1 MFPHISVLTKGP
13 NFYYFQ
19 TSNNYVLEILSFLTK
34 AASCYNEHPRAIR
47 SVGLFRPKAL
57 QVVLIA
63 NMESLPTL
71 NYSSI

>member
-13 NFYYFQ
+13 SFYYFQ

-34 AASCYNEHPRAIR
+34 ATSCYNEHPGAIR
-47 SVGLFRPKAL
+47 SVGLFRPKTL

-63 NMESLPTL
+63 NMESFPTL
-71 NYSSI
+71 NYLSI